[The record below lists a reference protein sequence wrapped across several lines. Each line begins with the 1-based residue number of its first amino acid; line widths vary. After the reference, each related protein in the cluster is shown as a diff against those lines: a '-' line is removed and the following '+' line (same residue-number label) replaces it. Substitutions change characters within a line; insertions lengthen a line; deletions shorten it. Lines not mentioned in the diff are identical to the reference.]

1 MTIGCIKALYEMN
14 LKIPEDISI
23 VGFDDVDMFNVMNL
37 NISSVSRPT
46 TLMGEEAM
54 NILMERLKTKDND
67 KRTIKKIILPPCL
80 ILRGSEKY
88 FKK

>member
-1 MTIGCIKALYEMN
+1 MN

-37 NISSVSRPT
+37 NISAVSRPT

-54 NILMERLKTKDND
+54 NILMERLKTKDTD
-67 KRTIKKIILPPCL
+67 KKNIKKIILPPCL

-88 FKK
+88 IKK